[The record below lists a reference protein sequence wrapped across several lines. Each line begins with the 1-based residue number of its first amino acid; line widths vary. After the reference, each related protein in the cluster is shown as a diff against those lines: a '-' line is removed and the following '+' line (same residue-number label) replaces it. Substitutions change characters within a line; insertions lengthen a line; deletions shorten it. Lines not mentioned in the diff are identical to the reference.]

1 MININID
8 PVAIRI
14 GPIPIGWYGIMVVLA
29 VLTIILWLVREV
41 RRGADFI
48 FDTVITAA
56 VVGIPSGV
64 VFSRLLH
71 ILDHW
76 SYYSQHLNEMVGGEG
91 LTIWGAVLG
100 GTLGMWIYSRFSRF
114 KYSKFLDAIAPAV
127 ILGQAIGRIGCTI
140 NGCCNGLPTT
150 LPWGIRYTNPASYGY
165 FDSIVLPG
173 GVGLHPVVVYE
184 MIYDLI
190 IFGVLLKL
198 RKRFKPDGALYAIY
212 LSFYSV
218 WRFVIDFL
226 RPGVPLLFG
235 LHEAQLIS
243 ILVLLVTIPFIILK
257 ARLADKVVVPEVT
270 QTQVVTEPAPPAQPQ
285 S

>member
-8 PVAIRI
+8 PVAISI
-14 GPIPIGWYGIMVVLA
+14 GPISISWYGIMVDLA
-29 VLTIILWLVREV
+29 VVTIILWLIREV
-41 RRGADFI
+41 KRGAEFT
-48 FDTVITAA
+48 FDTAITAA

-76 SYYSQHLNEMVGGEG
+76 DYYSVHLNELVGGEG

-100 GTLGMWIYSRFSRF
+100 AALGIWIYSRFSHF
-114 KYSKFLDAIAPAV
+114 KYGVFVDAIAPAT
-127 ILGQAIGRIGCTI
+127 ILGQAIGRVGCTI

-150 LPWGIRYTNPASYGY
+150 LPWGLRYINPASFGY
-165 FDSIVLPG
+165 YDTVVLPG

-184 MIYDLI
+184 IIFDLI

-198 RKRFKPDGALYAIY
+198 RGRFKPSGALFAIY

-235 LHEAQLIS
+235 LHEAQLIA
-243 ILVLLVTIPFIILK
+243 ILVLLVTVPFIILK
-257 ARLADKVVVPEVT
+257 VRPADKTVAPVVVEPAAT
-270 QTQVVTEPAPPAQPQ
+270 TEPVPPAQPQ

>member
-8 PVAIRI
+8 PVAISI
-14 GPIPIGWYGIMVVLA
+14 GPITIGWYGIMVDLA
-29 VLTIILWLVREV
+29 VVTIILWLVREV
-41 RRGADFI
+41 RRGAEFT
-48 FDTVITAA
+48 FDTAITAA
-56 VVGIPSGV
+56 VVGIPSAV

-71 ILDHW
+71 IVDHW
-76 SYYSQHLNEMVGGEG
+76 SYYSQHLNELVGGEG

-100 GTLGMWIYSRFSRF
+100 ATLGIWIYSRFSHF

-173 GVGLHPVVVYE
+173 GVGLHSVVVYE

-257 ARLADKVVVPEVT
+257 VRPADKVAVPEVT
-270 QTQVVTEPAPPAQPQ
+270 QAEAVTEPAPPAQPQ